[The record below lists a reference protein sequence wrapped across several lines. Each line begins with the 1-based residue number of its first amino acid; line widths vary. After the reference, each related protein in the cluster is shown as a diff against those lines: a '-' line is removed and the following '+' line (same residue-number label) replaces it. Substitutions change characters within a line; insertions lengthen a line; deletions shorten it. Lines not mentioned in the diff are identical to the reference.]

1 MQEAP
6 GNASAQ
12 SSSAAGTT
20 TAPVRSTT
28 YAYDLADRLTGITP
42 QAGSGPAVSLTID
55 ALGRHRT
62 RIEAGITATYA
73 YAGESAA
80 IVAIS
85 PSSGAVTSSA
95 LDATGARL
103 AVSTSTGGFGWTL
116 ADLHGDIAGSADTDG
131 GPWPK
136 LVPAQLQRQPYCA
149 TGCGG
154 TYRC

>member
-1 MQEAP
+1 MAGASAHTYTIAAIDGA
-6 GNASAQ
+6 GNASAA
-12 SSSAAGTT
+12 SGSAGGTT

-42 QAGSGPAVSLTID
+42 QAGAGPAVTLTLD

-62 RIEAGITATYA
+62 RAEALITATYA

-85 PSSGAVTSSA
+85 PTSGAAMTSA

-103 AVSTSTGGFGWTL
+103 AVSTRTEGFGWTL
-116 ADLHGDIAGSADTDG
+116 ADLERHTSSNRT
-131 GPWPK
+131 
-136 LVPAQLQRQPYCA
+136 
-149 TGCGG
+149 
-154 TYRC
+154 